1 MDNRCAGAEL
11 DVLIGAGSLLEIC
24 NVLQVEVS
32 TREVYK
38 GETSWID
45 LKDYLSSN
53 GFIEIVTP
61 KRSSHQDII
70 FIRVNT

>member
-38 GETSWID
+38 GETSWI
-45 LKDYLSSN
+45 YRN
-53 GFIEIVTP
+53 
-61 KRSSHQDII
+61 SH
-70 FIRVNT
+70 T